1 MLGMIYLILA
11 VMLGYEASK
20 ILTEKNS
27 RTECAVNRIWL
38 VLPASFGVGILLL
51 TWVVYIIAWFA
62 SVVGGAENP
71 LLYGNAIGMAG
82 TAVVLILTGWQRLK
96 NRRKAAE
103 KQMERQINEKKD
115 AAGFWKEWI
124 TDRKRFQKEA
134 VLFGFLLVF
143 ITYMMFYVF
152 YVRDGILYSGVTVYG
167 DYAPHTAMMRSFSM
181 GNNFPTQYPHFGGAD
196 VKYHFMFQFLAG
208 NLEYLGMRLDFAYNI
223 VSIGALLGFL
233 MLLYTLALR
242 ITGKMCCGV
251 MTLLFFFFRS
261 GNAFFQF
268 VWEHIQSGDLFST
281 LAENTSF
288 IGYTTNENWG
298 LWNFNV
304 YLNQR
309 HLAFG
314 LLMVTLALCLFMDW
328 LEAGTAHEEKGL
340 LWMRLRIFS
349 KEAWQSRS
357 LEQAL
362 LMGLFLG
369 LCAFWNGAAVI
380 GGLLILCGFAVFSDG
395 KLDYLLMA
403 AVTIF
408 FSFLQTKIFISGS
421 AMSPQIYL
429 GFLAEDKTVWGV
441 VKYLFLMA
449 GIFFLG
455 LVVLVWFLRR
465 RERVILLGFLF
476 PTFFAFTILMTPDIN
491 VNHKY
496 IMISYAFLSIFWA
509 WAVCTLW
516 SVKRLWP
523 LYLNR
528 QQMKASEKEQLR
540 GIQTEVTQKEE
551 IQKEVTQK
559 EEIQKEDIHWNE
571 EINKGTAGKKILR
584 RILAVVLTVCLTAT
598 GVYDFVVIVKGNGP
612 GRRVT
617 VNMES
622 ELTQWLAENL
632 GKNDLLL
639 TPEYSMNEV
648 TMSGAML
655 YCGWPYYAWSAGY
668 NTNYRAEQAV
678 TIYTTSDREELKVVV
693 KQEKITYIL
702 FEEGSEFEQQQ
713 CREDVI
719 ASVYEKVYETGDGR
733 IRIYKTT
740 E

>member
-1 MLGMIYLILA
+1 MLGMIYLFLA
-11 VMLGYEASK
+11 VMLGYEGSK
-20 ILTEKNS
+20 ILTEKNNH
-27 RTECAVNRIWL
+27 AGYAANRIWL
-38 VLPASFGVGILLL
+38 ILPASFGVGMLVL
-51 TWVVYIIAWFA
+51 TWIVYIVSWFA
-62 SVVGGAENP
+62 SVVGGIKNP
-71 LLYGNAIGMAG
+71 LLYGNAAGMIGS
-82 TAVVLILTGWQRLK
+82 VIILPLMFIRKYK
-96 NRRKAAE
+96 NESKNKSQNKDKNDRI
-103 KQMERQINEKKD
+103 QMK
-115 AAGFWKEWI
+115 FWNDWI
-124 TDRKRFQKEA
+124 ADKKRFRKEA
-134 VLFGFLLVF
+134 VVFAFLLAF

-152 YVRDGILYSGVTVYG
+152 YMKDGILYSGVTVYG
-167 DYAPHTAMMRSFSM
+167 DYAPHTAMMRSFSA
-181 GNNFPTQYPHFGGAD
+181 GNNFPTQYPHYGGAD

-233 MLLYTLALR
+233 MLLYELALR

-251 MTLLFFFFRS
+251 LTLVFFFFRS
-261 GNAFFQF
+261 GNAFFRF
-268 VWEHIQSGDLFST
+268 VWEHIQSGDLLST
-281 LAENTSF
+281 LSENASF

-314 LLMVTLALCLFMDW
+314 LLMVTLALYLFMDW
-328 LEAGTAHEEKGL
+328 LEAGNAHEERGIV
-340 LWMRLRIFS
+340 WIRGRLFS
-349 KEAWQSRS
+349 KEAWKSRN

-395 KLDYLLMA
+395 KLDYALMA
-403 AVTIF
+403 GVTIF

-429 GFLAEDKTVWGV
+429 GFLAEDKTLWGV
-441 VKYLFLMA
+441 IKYLFWVS
-449 GIFFLG
+449 GVFFLG
-455 LVVLVWFLRR
+455 LVVLAVFLKR
-465 RERVILLGFLF
+465 RERMIMLGFLF
-476 PTFFAFTILMTPDIN
+476 PTFFAFTLLMTPDIN

-496 IMISYAFLSIFWA
+496 IMVSYAYLAVFWA
-509 WAVCTLW
+509 WAVCALW
-516 SVKRLWP
+516 GS
-523 LYLNR
+523 
-528 QQMKASEKEQLR
+528 
-540 GIQTEVTQKEE
+540 G
-551 IQKEVTQK
+551 
-559 EEIQKEDIHWNE
+559 
-571 EINKGTAGKKILR
+571 GLR
-584 RILAVVLTVCLTAT
+584 RAGLYKPQADESGERNGTSGKTDQKSSAVALRLGRKFLAIVLTVCLTAT
-598 GVYDFVVIVKGNGP
+598 GIYDFVVIVKGNGP

-622 ELTQWLAENL
+622 ELTQWLEAHLE
-632 GKNDLLL
+632 KNDLIL

-668 NTNYRAEQAV
+668 DTNYRAAQAV
-678 TIYTTSDREELKVVV
+678 TIYTTSDREELKDVV
-693 KQEKITYIL
+693 KREKITYIL

-719 ASVYEKVYETGDGR
+719 VDVYEMVYETGDGR